1 MALSAIVFLANLATE
16 IGFFMFCKKLT
27 EPQSL
32 LEFIMQASSV
42 TLPSRS
48 GNPPYPTDL
57 SFGSSSES
65 LTPYSTAVKP
75 TLYKLRL
82 YELRDCKSKG

>member
-1 MALSAIVFLANLATE
+1 
-16 IGFFMFCKKLT
+16 
-27 EPQSL
+27 
-32 LEFIMQASSV
+32 MQASRV

-75 TLYKLRL
+75 PSPFFNFSQATLFAFTPWFHVEIILGTDL
-82 YELRDCKSKG
+82 KSVRIFFCFRAQQCGS